1 MAADLLGLTSLPIVK
16 MGSPD
21 AYPVVARRADE
32 GLHQVGL
39 GQGGAQQ
46 PGALANYLFMGSD
59 EGVERAAGLYSLVVE
74 TAKLNG
80 LDPEA

>member
-1 MAADLLGLTSLPIVK
+1 
-16 MGSPD
+16 
-21 AYPVVARRADE
+21 
-32 GLHQVGL
+32 
-39 GQGGAQQ
+39 
-46 PGALANYLFMGSD
+46 MGSD